1 MMYDTPGSQ
10 VMRKTGFNFEI
21 DHENQKMEMSMVSP
35 WKTAQFEGQYQTFL
49 LGHNRPNLLKEIFFK
64 FIFTYQCRNIR
75 AIQTTKLLV

>member
-1 MMYDTPGSQ
+1 MMMYDTPGSQ

-49 LGHNRPNLLKEIFFK
+49 LGDNRPYLLKYFK

>member
-1 MMYDTPGSQ
+1 MMMYDTPGSK

-49 LGHNRPNLLKEIFFK
+49 LG
-64 FIFTYQCRNIR
+64 TC
-75 AIQTTKLLV
+75 